1 MITIRKRLVF
11 WLLKAYIKKWRKL
24 ILFSFVIGIAFFFLL
39 RFWAGSV
46 TKVPV
51 NQKEVIGIA
60 GDYTV
65 ETLPASIL
73 RKVSQG
79 LTSIDKGGKP
89 EPGLAVSWEIQD
101 AGKTYLFHLKK
112 GVYFTDGSLLKA
124 DEVNYHFSDVVVERP
139 DQNTV
144 VYRLKESYAPFLVKV
159 SKPLFKGNVVGI
171 GDYKLSQIKLNGD
184 FVQSLTLTQVKN
196 PAFTKTYRFYPTLQ
210 AVKLAYLM
218 GEVTSVQNIPDTTYA
233 QTSLSTFPNS
243 KVEKKA
249 NTNKLVTLFYN
260 TQDKVLS
267 DKRLREALNYSLPD
281 EFAQGKRAYVPFSSD
296 SWVYDP
302 TTIVFSQDL
311 ARAKE
316 LLDAATVAST
326 SARLSL
332 TISASSKYLQ
342 TAKDIATA
350 WKKLGIDTKINEVN
364 TLPTVFQIYLGD
376 FNIPTDPDQYTLWHS
391 SQDNNITRY
400 DSQRID
406 KLLEDGRQILD
417 FDERKKIYEDFQKYL
432 LADAPASFL
441 YYPYEY
447 TVTRK

>member
-11 WLLKAYIKKWRKL
+11 WLLKAYIKKWRKM

-159 SKPLFKGNVVGI
+159 SKPLFKGNFVGI
-171 GDYKLSQIKLNGD
+171 GEYKLSHIKLNGD

-218 GEVTSVQNIPDTTYA
+218 GEVTSLQNIPDITYA
-233 QTSLSTFPNS
+233 QTSLSTLPNS
-243 KVEKKA
+243 KVEKHA
-249 NTNKLVTLFYN
+249 NANKLVTLFYN

-281 EFAQGKRAYVPFSSD
+281 EFSQGKRAYVPFSSD

-302 TTIVFSQDL
+302 TTILFSQDL
-311 ARAKE
+311 AHAKE

-326 SARLSL
+326 SARLNL
-332 TISASSKYLQ
+332 TLSASSKYLQ

-364 TLPTVFQIYLGD
+364 TLPSVFQIYLGD